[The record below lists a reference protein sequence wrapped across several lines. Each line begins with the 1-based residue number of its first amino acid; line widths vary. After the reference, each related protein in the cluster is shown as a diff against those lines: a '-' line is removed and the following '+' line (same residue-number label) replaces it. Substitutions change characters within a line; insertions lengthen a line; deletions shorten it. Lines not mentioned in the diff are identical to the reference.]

1 MNAHKEVITSIIL
14 ALFGI
19 SYLIYNSVYPL
30 GTLANPGPAVF
41 PLVVGLLTVILI
53 AWQLFQKGIQLK
65 FKGEKA
71 KREPIRFSEAL
82 KKEQKPFLMVVI
94 LIIYL
99 VAVSWIGFLTSTFL
113 LVVISSKLMGA
124 RDWVRPV
131 GLGFGVMLFCYFLFE
146 VWLKLSLPTGFLI

>member
-1 MNAHKEVITSIIL
+1 MNGYKEAITSIIL

-19 SYLIYNSVYPL
+19 GYLIYDSFYPL

-41 PLVVGLLTVILI
+41 PLVVGLLMVILI
-53 AWQLFQKGIQLK
+53 AWQLFQEGIRLK
-65 FKGEKA
+65 FKGPKT
-71 KREPIRFSEAL
+71 KREPVRSSEVL
-82 KKEQKPFLMVVI
+82 KKEQKPFFMVVI

-99 VAVSWIGFLTSTFL
+99 GAVSWIGFLTSTFV
-113 LVVISSKLMGA
+113 LVVLSSRLMGA